1 MAQGRRRARLLM
13 LFDAFVNVP
22 SLIMSTIAWYVC
34 VAVALACL
42 LALFAVALVAIALR
56 WRRAE
61 RELMG
66 VPRQRKGPPL
76 APA

>member
-1 MAQGRRRARLLM
+1 M
-13 LFDAFVNVP
+13 LFEIFVNIP
-22 SLIMSTIAWYVC
+22 SIIVSEIAWYVC

-42 LALFAVALVAIALR
+42 LALFAVAAAAIALR

-66 VPRQRKGPPL
+66 RYRRKGPPL
-76 APA
+76 AHA